1 MVPVV
6 SQADNWSYYYIII
19 TILAMLGLSCMY
31 NGGIMYYILKEH
43 NRILL
48 KGYEY
53 VVHLSQI
60 WMHNGLCGMCLR
72 NFCKW
77 IFVVKIDGL
86 RILTKFKCL
95 GPVWVRHTKC
105 PLLLELL
112 QQSHKSYSQY
122 KSLKGGGGGGGG
134 GWGWGEELEH
144 STNLIGNRFLGENTC
159 CCRPV
164 VFNFKSLPCFTFSL
178 FHRFSE
184 PRS

>member
-1 MVPVV
+1 
-6 SQADNWSYYYIII
+6 
-19 TILAMLGLSCMY
+19 MLGLSCMY
-31 NGGIMYYILKEH
+31 SGGIMYYILKEH
-43 NRILL
+43 NRIPL

-72 NFCKW
+72 NFCMW

-122 KSLKGGGGGGGG
+122 KSLKGGGGGVKNLNTVQTL
-134 GWGWGEELEH
+134 LEIDFLVRTH
-144 STNLIGNRFLGENTC
+144 AAAGQLCST
-159 CCRPV
+159 
-164 VFNFKSLPCFTFSL
+164 SSL
-178 FHRFSE
+178 FRVLLLVFSIDFQNLGLKNKFVGLWLLLQD
-184 PRS
+184 SYQSVGSLGTSVYS